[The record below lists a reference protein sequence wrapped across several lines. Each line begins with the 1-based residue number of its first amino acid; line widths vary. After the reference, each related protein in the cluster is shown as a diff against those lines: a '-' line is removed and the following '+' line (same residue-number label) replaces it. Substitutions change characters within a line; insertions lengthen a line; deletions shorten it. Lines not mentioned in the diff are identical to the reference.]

1 MMYRLEKYIIPFLC
15 LALCFP
21 ISLTPVSG
29 QVAYTKTDV
38 RNMFPSNTKNLWIN
52 YLSGLID
59 NRHAADMI
67 IGTDGHTCK
76 GLYTLRSSNTTF
88 FFDGLNQDQDLR
100 LAEMNGESRLTG
112 FIDGTYDGTTFDGY
126 WQNKDKNLRFP
137 FKFSFVNAFEDFIP
151 DARISNQ
158 WLRNYKGTMAEK
170 SYNIQI
176 KRELG
181 KFIWKY
187 TDQAN
192 LRVLKETQAKGL
204 RVELITMGIDSTILS
219 DKWIMIDT
227 SNLDKIDIIYPEENE
242 AEVVSSLQLD
252 ESVEFTNYAYA
263 DFHSRMECITPLT
276 RSKRFDTWIN
286 SFFKTWL
293 DDNIKKFKSTH
304 PDEAG
309 SNERWMQSADG
320 WIEVELYE
328 NDIIS
333 GLIYMQSSLNT
344 KTEKIPFIYDIR
356 YGKELRLQDIFD
368 SKFDSK
374 AYFYTLIPEI
384 VQVSNWH
391 PDVRS
396 WFKNQSF
403 GIICLKETGISF
415 STQFNTIYGE
425 KEIIIPYKKVRQYLR
440 PRYNF

>member
-1 MMYRLEKYIIPFLC
+1 MMYRLEIYIVPFLC

-21 ISLTPVSG
+21 ISVTQISG
-29 QVAYTKTDV
+29 QTAYTKTDV
-38 RNMFPSNTKNLWIN
+38 RNMFPVNTKNLWIN

-59 NRHAADMI
+59 NRHVADMI

-88 FFDGLNQDQDLR
+88 FFDGEDKDQQLK
-100 LAEMNGESRLTG
+100 LAEINEISRLTG
-112 FIDGTYDGTTFDGY
+112 FMTGKYDGVTFDGQ
-126 WQNKDKNLRFP
+126 WQNKDRNLLFP
-137 FKFSFVNAFEDFIP
+137 FKFSFVNAFEDFSP

-158 WLRNYKGTMAEK
+158 WIRSYKGIAANK
-170 SYNIQI
+170 SYLLQI
-176 KRELG
+176 KREPSR
-181 KFIWKY
+181 FICKY
-187 TDQAN
+187 SDQTKIKAT
-192 LRVLKETQAKGL
+192 KEIEVKGF
-204 RVELITMGIDSTILS
+204 RVEMFQPGFDSTIL
-219 DKWIMIDT
+219 DHKWVMIDT
-227 SNLDKIDIIYPEENE
+227 ANLDKIDIIYPEENE

-252 ESVEFTNYAYA
+252 EAVQFVNYTYA

-286 SFFKTWL
+286 AFFKTWL

-304 PDEAG
+304 PDETG

-344 KTEKIPFIYDIR
+344 KTEKISFIYDIR
-356 YGKELRLQDIFD
+356 YGKELRLQDLFD
-368 SKFDSK
+368 NKFDSK
-374 AYFYTLIPEI
+374 AYFNTLIPEI

-403 GIICLKETGISF
+403 GIVCLKETGISF

-425 KEIIIPYKKVRQYLR
+425 KEIMIPYEKVRQYLR